1 MTHAALLPD
10 GSVSLTNMDLRR
22 ELKVAEYLAQE
33 AGVLL
38 RQRQAAGVDVHFK
51 ANGEIVTPADLAA
64 NEIICNGLA
73 REFPADTLWSEEG
86 QNSSLGREDHRVWII
101 DPLDSTSNYVQGG
114 DEYSLSIGLAIDG
127 HAVLGVVFNP
137 RRSEMFSGYRG
148 FGASWN
154 GVPVR
159 TTFTASEH
167 HPSVLV
173 STKEWKRGL
182 KNVITKIPMRTMA
195 SMAYKLARVA
205 AGKDDAVVSFKP
217 RKAWGVCAGTALVI
231 SAGGMVTSLDSLPLL
246 FNAQTPFIANGLV
259 AAGEKLHSRFLD
271 FARELRSGMKVRYP
285 A

>member
-10 GSVSLTNMDLRR
+10 GSVALTKMDLRR
-22 ELKVAEYLAQE
+22 ELNVAEHLARE
-33 AGVLL
+33 AGMLL
-38 RQRQAAGVDVHFK
+38 RERQAAGVKVRFK
-51 ANGEIVTPADLAA
+51 ANGEIVTPADLAS

-73 REFPADTLWSEEG
+73 GEFPSDALWSEETPIF
-86 QNSSLGREDHRVWII
+86 SPARETQRVWII
-101 DPLDSTSNYVQGG
+101 DPLDSTSNYVQNG
-114 DEYSLSIGLAIDG
+114 DEYSVSIGLAVGG

-137 RRSEMFSGYRG
+137 RRNEIFSGYCG

-159 TTFTASEH
+159 ATFTASEH
-167 HPSVLV
+167 QPSVLV
-173 STKEWKRGL
+173 SMKEWKRGL
-182 KNVITKIPMRTMA
+182 HTLTTKLPMRTMA

-205 AGKDDAVVSFKP
+205 AGKDDATVSFKR
-217 RKAWGVCAGTALVI
+217 RKAWGICAGAALVTA
-231 SAGGMVTSLDSLPLL
+231 AGGRITSIDGLPLV
-246 FNAQTPFIANGLV
+246 FDTQATSISDGLV